1 MDIEKI
7 SLIAQAIS
15 FEFED
20 MIGDKDKKELFIA
33 MFDKYLNEVD
43 PGITTDPYDAIISL
57 GKTNPEKFD
66 AMLKEMTENGLIA
79 LDQ

>member
-1 MDIEKI
+1 MEIEKI

-20 MIGDKDKKELFIA
+20 MIADKDKKELFVA
-33 MFDKYLNEVD
+33 MFDKYLNSVD
-43 PGITTDPYDAIISL
+43 PGITTDPYDAIIAL
-57 GKTNPEKFD
+57 GKNQPESFD
-66 AMLKEMTENGLIA
+66 KMLKEMTEKGLIA

>member
-20 MIGDKDKKELFIA
+20 MIANKDKKELFIA
-33 MFDKYLNEVD
+33 MFDKYLNSVD

-57 GKTNPEKFD
+57 GKTQPEAFD
-66 AMLKEMTENGLIA
+66 KMLKEMTENGLIA

>member
-20 MIGDKDKKELFIA
+20 TFHIKKKKDLFIII
-33 MFDKYLNEVD
+33 FNKYLNTVD
-43 PGITTDPYDAIISL
+43 PGVTTDPYDAIIAL
-57 GKTNPEKFD
+57 GKTDPAGFD
-66 AMLKEMTENGLIA
+66 NMLKELKEKDLVS
-79 LDQ
+79 L